1 MAGSTTRGSADADC
15 CDIEQPDHQPATTV
29 EQMPTSIQPG
39 ARRPSTRAPRTL
51 AEALRGWDDDAL
63 TALLLARPDL
73 ARPLPADSTQVASR
87 AATRL
92 SVNAALE
99 RLDAFSLGV
108 CEALLVV
115 DAPVTAAAVRRV
127 VHAPA
132 RSVTATLARLRGLAL
147 VWGTDSD
154 LQVVRAVSEVL
165 GPHPAGLGSPLRTA
179 LRSVSA
185 GRLRSIARDV
195 AGTVGAQATDRS
207 GWQVDEVADL
217 IAANVPALL
226 DAAQEADPG
235 AADVLARL
243 TWGPPAGRLG
253 GVRSELS
260 LDEAQ
265 GPVEHLLALGLLVG
279 VDARTVLL
287 PREVALH
294 LRGGRLTP
302 SRADR
307 PPSAEPVARDAAVVE
322 RTAAGAA
329 YEAVRQI
336 EHLMDEWSAHP
347 PAVLRA
353 GGLGVRDLR
362 LAASLLEADED
373 QAGFWAEVAQ
383 LAGLAGRG
391 SDDELDQV
399 WLPTRGYDAWLADD
413 VAQRWAHVVQAW
425 LDSDRATAL
434 VGTRDD
440 RDRPVNPLAPDLH
453 RASVPEVR
461 RAALTVLSEHEGADV
476 TEADVL
482 AAVAWRRPRRSALRD
497 ATVRRTLREAGWL
510 GVTGA
515 GALSAS
521 GRLLLDSGSA
531 GILADALRPVLPDP
545 GTEVLLQA
553 DLTAVAPGPLERA
566 VARSM
571 ALLADVESRG
581 GATVYRFS
589 AGSLR
594 RAFDAGWTGAEV
606 HAFLD
611 RHSRTPVPQPLSYL
625 VDDIARRH
633 GHLRIGA
640 AAVYLRS
647 EDPRELDALVADRSL
662 AGLSL
667 RRLSPT
673 VAVSDSPADVVLA
686 RLRST
691 SRAPVV
697 EGPDGVVRLHD
708 EPATRRA
715 AASPPTRPA
724 ATVLTGTE
732 AAAVA
737 AAVRAGDR
745 AAGAR
750 PPGAG
755 GAELRRSGSLDAV
768 AALREAAQSG
778 VSVWLAYLDQ
788 AGTLTERIV
797 DPVRVE
803 AGRLTAHDHRSGR
816 TQDFALHRVSRV
828 GPA

>member
-1 MAGSTTRGSADADC
+1 MSTSTEPGTRRRSGS
-15 CDIEQPDHQPATTV
+15 
-29 EQMPTSIQPG
+29 
-39 ARRPSTRAPRTL
+39 APRTL
-51 AEALRGWDDDAL
+51 ADALRGWDDDML

-99 RLDAFSLGV
+99 RLDAFDLGV

-115 DAPVTAAAVRRV
+115 DPPVTAAAVRRL

-132 RSVTATLARLRGLAL
+132 RSVTAALARLRARAL
-147 VWGTDSD
+147 VWGTDSG
-154 LQVVRAVSEVL
+154 LQVVRAVGEVL
-165 GPHPAGLGSPLRTA
+165 GPHPAGLGSPLRGA
-179 LRSVSA
+179 LRSMSTS
-185 GRLRSIARDV
+185 RLRSIAGDV
-195 AGTVGAQATDRS
+195 AATVGAATADRS
-207 GWQVDEVADL
+207 GWQVEEVADL
-217 IAANVPALL
+217 VAGNLSTLL
-226 DAAQEADPG
+226 EAAQRADPG
-235 AADVLARL
+235 TSDVLARL

-253 GVRSELS
+253 SVRSELS
-260 LDEAQ
+260 RADAQ

-279 VDARTVLL
+279 VDGRTVLL

-294 LRGGRLTP
+294 LRGGRLTAT
-302 SRADR
+302 RADR
-307 PPSAEPVARDAAVVE
+307 PPSAEPVRREAATVQ
-322 RTAAGAA
+322 RAAAGAA
-329 YEAVRQI
+329 YEAVRRV
-336 EHLMDEWSAHP
+336 EHLLDEWSVHP

-362 LAASLLEADED
+362 LAASALEVDED
-373 QAGFWAEVAQ
+373 QAGFWAELAH

-399 WLPTRGYDAWLADD
+399 WLPTRAYDAWLSDD
-413 VAQRWAHVVQAW
+413 VAQRWVHLASAW
-425 LDSDRATAL
+425 LDGDRATAL

-461 RAALTVLSEHEGADV
+461 RAALAVLAEHQGTAVKEP
-476 TEADVL
+476 DVL

-497 ATVRRTLREAGWL
+497 ATVRRTMHEAGWL

-515 GALSAS
+515 GALSQA
-521 GRLLLDSGSA
+521 GRMLLDA
-531 GILADALRPVLPDP
+531 ATAQEDVAHALRPILPTP

-553 DLTAVAPGPLERA
+553 DLTAVAPGPLERD

-571 ALLADVESRG
+571 AVLADVESRG
-581 GATVYRFS
+581 GATVYRFTAS
-589 AGSLR
+589 SLR
-594 RAFDAGWTGAEV
+594 RALDTGWTRAEV
-606 HAFLD
+606 HAFLVK
-611 RHSRTPVPQPLSYL
+611 HSRTPVPQPLGYL

-633 GHLRIGA
+633 GHLRVGS

-662 AGLSL
+662 AGLGL
-667 RRLSPT
+667 RRLAPT
-673 VAVSDSPADVVLA
+673 VAVSGSAADVVLA

-691 SRAPVV
+691 SRAPAV
-697 EGPDGVVRLHD
+697 EGPDGVVRLPD
-708 EPATRRA
+708 ESATRRA
-715 AASPPTRPA
+715 PALPPARPA
-724 ATVLTGTE
+724 TTVMTVTE
-732 AAAVA
+732 AGAVA

-750 PPGAG
+750 PAGAA
-755 GAELRRSGSLDAV
+755 GADLRRSGSLDAV
-768 AALREAAQSG
+768 ASLRDAAQSG

-803 AGRLTAHDHRSGR
+803 AGWLTAHDHRSGR

>member
-1 MAGSTTRGSADADC
+1 MSTSTKPGGS
-15 CDIEQPDHQPATTV
+15 
-29 EQMPTSIQPG
+29 
-39 ARRPSTRAPRTL
+39 RRSGRAPRTL
-51 AEALRGWDDDAL
+51 AEALRGWDDGAL

-99 RLDAFSLGV
+99 RLDGFHLGV
-108 CEALLVV
+108 CEALVVV
-115 DAPVTAAAVRRV
+115 DAPVTATAVRRV
-127 VHAPA
+127 VHAPT
-132 RSVTATLARLRGLAL
+132 RSVTAALARLRGLAL
-147 VWGTDSD
+147 IWGADSD
-154 LQVVRAVSEVL
+154 LQVVRAVGEVL

-179 LRSVSA
+179 LRSVSTS
-185 GRLRSIARDV
+185 RLRSITRDV
-195 AGTVGAQATDRS
+195 AVTVGAEVADGS
-207 GWQVDEVADL
+207 GWQVEEVAGL
-217 IAANVPALL
+217 VAANVPILL
-226 DAAQEADPG
+226 DAVQEADPG
-235 AADVLARL
+235 ATEVLARL

-260 LDEAQ
+260 LGDAQ

-294 LRGGRLTP
+294 LRGGRLTAA
-302 SRADR
+302 RADR
-307 PPSAEPVARDAAVVE
+307 PPSAEPVPRDAGIVR
-322 RTAAGAA
+322 RTAAGTA
-329 YEAVRQI
+329 YEAVRQV

-362 LAASLLEADED
+362 TAASVLEIDEE
-373 QAGFWAEVAQ
+373 QAGFWAELAH

-399 WLPTRGYDAWLADD
+399 WLPTRAYDAWLADD
-413 VAQRWAHVVQAW
+413 VAQRWAHLVSAW

-440 RDRPVNPLAPDLH
+440 RDRAVNPLAPDLH

-461 RAALTVLSEHEGADV
+461 RAVLEVLGEHENAAV
-476 TEADVL
+476 PEADVL

-515 GALSAS
+515 GALSS
-521 GRLLLDSGSA
+521 VGRLMLDPRQAGSL
-531 GILADALRPVLPDP
+531 GEALRPVLPDP

-553 DLTAVAPGPLERA
+553 DLTAVAPGPLERD

-571 ALLADVESRG
+571 SLLADVESRG

-594 RAFDAGWTGAEV
+594 RALDAGWTGTEV
-606 HAFLD
+606 HAFLE
-611 RHSRTPVPQPLSYL
+611 RHSRTPVPQPLGYL

-633 GHLRIGA
+633 GHLRVGA

-647 EDPRELDALVADRSL
+647 EDPRELDALVADRAL
-662 AGLSL
+662 AGLGL
-667 RRLSPT
+667 RRLSDT
-673 VAVSDSPADVVLA
+673 VVVSDSPADVVLA

-697 EGPDGVVRLHD
+697 EGSDGVVRLHD

-715 AASPPTRPA
+715 PAPPAARPA

-732 AAAVA
+732 AEAVA

-816 TQDFALHRVSRV
+816 TQEFALHRVSRV